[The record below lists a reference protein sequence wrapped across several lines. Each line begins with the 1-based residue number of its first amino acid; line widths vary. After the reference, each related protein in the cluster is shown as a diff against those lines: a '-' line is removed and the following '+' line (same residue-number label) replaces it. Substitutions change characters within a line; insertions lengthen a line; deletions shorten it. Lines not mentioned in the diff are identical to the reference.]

1 METVI
6 VPKVGHEARSR
17 ANFVYLPHPV
27 PTKTKKQKHSQ
38 FYSCLKR
45 KMGIIADVFSGKK
58 SHAFASIGCF

>member
-27 PTKTKKQKHSQ
+27 PKQKQRNKNIHS
-38 FYSCLKR
+38 F
-45 KMGIIADVFSGKK
+45 IAV
-58 SHAFASIGCF
+58 